1 MVSSPAPHRKKAA
14 NRLGDRKDDDDYAH
28 DDFMASDYEEDA
40 FEPMPNRR
48 HRREETPGDDL
59 GPPITIDERMANLP
73 GIHRDV
79 ISQFVEEAKGL
90 EERIR
95 NRNGIRKPFFTEA
108 NFREMAINWTLTLDK
123 MMRVPDINLERVKTY
138 GSQFVDLVARYF
150 TNYEEM
156 MGNQDLQRDI
166 DTNHQN
172 VIDLISDD
180 EEGYGLDDGD
190 EEAILEAEQ
199 GSKYFARPTF
209 GSSSKNGDASSRKLP
224 WPEGSDAKASSS
236 RGGNPYRGKG
246 RGAKRVFSRKSN
258 GSASSSSGVSKRKFS
273 GGAKKSRASKA
284 SGSSASKGSSL
295 MRDFGNHRGGGMGG
309 GIGMMPT

>member
-1 MVSSPAPHRKKAA
+1 MVSSPAPHRRKAA
-14 NRLGDRKDDDDYAH
+14 NRLGDRKDDDSYAH
-28 DDFMASDYEEDA
+28 DDFVASDYEEDA
-40 FEPMPNRR
+40 FEPMPNRKHR
-48 HRREETPGDDL
+48 HEETPGDDL
-59 GPPITIDERMANLP
+59 GPPITMDERMASLP

-79 ISQFVEEAKGL
+79 ISQFVEEAKDL

-150 TNYEEM
+150 RSYEEM
-156 MGNQDLQRDI
+156 MGNQDPQRDM
-166 DTNHQN
+166 DTNHLN
-172 VIDLISDD
+172 VIDLISDGED
-180 EEGYGLDDGD
+180 CGLDDD
-190 EEAILEAEQ
+190 EEVIIEAEQ

-209 GSSSKNGDASSRKLP
+209 GSSSKNGDASSPKLP
-224 WPEGSDAKASSS
+224 WPEGSDAMASSS
-236 RGGNPYRGKG
+236 RGGNSYRGKG
-246 RGAKRVFSRKSN
+246 RGAKRAFSRKSN

-295 MRDFGNHRGGGMGG
+295 MRDFGSHRGGGMGG